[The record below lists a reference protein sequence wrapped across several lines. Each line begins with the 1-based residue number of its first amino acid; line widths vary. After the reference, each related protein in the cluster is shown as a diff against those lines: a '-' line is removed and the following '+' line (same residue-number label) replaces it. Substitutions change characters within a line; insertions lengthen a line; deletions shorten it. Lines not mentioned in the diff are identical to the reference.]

1 MRPCLKKTLHKKWVG
16 GVVHSEGP
24 EFKPQYRKKK
34 KNRIPKT
41 KCKVQNSFEEEEY
54 GTGSVAQF

>member
-34 KNRIPKT
+34 KKIEFQRPNAKSKT
-41 KCKVQNSFEEEEY
+41 VLKKRNMELAV
-54 GTGSVAQF
+54 